1 MKKAGFFVGGWSL
14 IGLGIA
20 GLALP
25 FVPGIVFILL
35 GLVTLSSQYVWAQR
49 VLAWLCRKFPTAAR
63 HVDLRW
69 LA

>member
-25 FVPGIVFILL
+25 FVPGIVLILL
-35 GLVTLSSQYVWAQR
+35 GLVILSSQYVWAQR
-49 VLAWLCRKFPTAAR
+49 VLAWLRRKFPTAAR
-63 HVDLRW
+63 YVDLRW
-69 LA
+69 RA

>member
-35 GLVTLSSQYVWAQR
+35 GLVTLSSQYVWAQQ

-63 HVDLRW
+63 YVDLRW
-69 LA
+69 RA